1 VSDAED
7 PDQLLLVPAPAPT
20 APVARPRAGARATAA
35 KPAPEPAPALSVARV
50 AVDTPLAHLDR
61 LFDYR
66 VPADLDEAAVPGCR
80 VKVRFAGRLVDGF
93 LVERVETSEHERLA
107 MLAKVVSPEP
117 VLRPEVLALARAVA
131 DRWAGTLADVLRL
144 AVPPRHART
153 EAQPSAPAPE
163 GLPDADPSGWA
174 PYPGGAGLLD
184 ALASGGA
191 PRAVWSA
198 LPGSSPQ
205 HVLAQAVLATLR
217 GGRGAVVVVPDAH
230 DVARMDAALT
240 DVLGA
245 GRHVVLTAAQQ
256 PAARY
261 RSFLALARGAVK
273 VVVGTRAAAYAPVHD
288 LGLVATWDD
297 GDDLLVEPRAP
308 YAHVR
313 EVLLTRAA
321 QAGAGVLLAAH
332 ARSTEA
338 QALVASGWC
347 RELVADR
354 EARRAAWPRVDVTD
368 GSVAGGAPARLPHA
382 VFRAIRAVDGPVLL
396 QVPRRGYRSSL
407 ACQDCRTPAR
417 CRACQGP
424 LAQASAR
431 SPVACRWCGT
441 VEQPWR
447 CTVCGSGRLRSPVV
461 GALRTAEEVAR
472 AFDDREVVTSG
483 GQTVL
488 PDVERGRTL
497 VLATPGAEPHV
508 PGGYD
513 LVVLLDTWLALSRDD
528 VRVVEEAH
536 RRWFNALALAG
547 PDARAVVVGEPAE
560 LQALV
565 RVDPVAVVER
575 ELAERAEVR
584 LPPTSRLATVDGPS
598 EVLAAL
604 AGRPWTPD
612 TEVLGPVPLS
622 EDAERLVL
630 RAPRSQG
637 LALSAALRQ
646 VQAER
651 SAAKLPPVRVQV
663 DPLAI

>member
-1 VSDAED
+1 MSDADD
-7 PDQLLLVPAPAPT
+7 PDQLSLVPAPA
-20 APVARPRAGARATAA
+20 APAPRAPRAKPAKAA
-35 KPAPEPAPALSVARV
+35 KPEPEVAASRPVARV

-66 VPADLDEAAVPGCR
+66 VPADLDEQAVPGCR

-93 LVERVETSEHERLA
+93 LVDRVDTSEHDRLA
-107 MLAKVVSPEP
+107 LLAKVVSPEP
-117 VLRPEVLALARAVA
+117 VLTPEVLALARAVA

-144 AVPPRHART
+144 AVPPRHARA
-153 EAQPSAPAPE
+153 EAQASVSATGDLPH
-163 GLPDADPSGWA
+163 PDASAWG
-174 PYPGGAGLLD
+174 PYGGGESMLE
-184 ALASGGA
+184 ALASGQA

-198 LPGSSPQ
+198 LPGSAPERA
-205 HVLAQAVLATLR
+205 LAHAVLATLR
-217 GGRGAVVVVPDAH
+217 SGRGSVVVVPDAR
-230 DVARMDAALT
+230 DVARVDAALSE
-240 DVLGA
+240 VLGE
-245 GRHVVLTAAQQ
+245 GRHVVLTAAQK

-261 RSFLALARGAVK
+261 RSFLALARGAVQ

-288 LGLVATWDD
+288 LGLVAAWDD

-321 QAGAGVLLAAH
+321 QADAGVLLGAH

-338 QALVASGWC
+338 QGLVASGWC
-347 RELVADR
+347 REVVASRD
-354 EARRAAWPRVDVTD
+354 ERRAAWPRVDVTD
-368 GSVAGGAPARLPHA
+368 GSVAGGAPARLSHA
-382 VFRAIRAVDGPVLL
+382 VFRAIRQVDGPVLL

-483 GQTVL
+483 GETVL
-488 PDVERGRTL
+488 SDVERGRTL
-497 VLATPGAEPHV
+497 VLATPGAEPTV
-508 PGGYD
+508 EGGYD

-536 RRWFNALALAG
+536 RRWFNALALGGAG
-547 PDARAVVVGEPAE
+547 SRAVVVGEPAE

-565 RVDPVAVVER
+565 RADPVAVVER
-575 ELAERAEVR
+575 ELADRAEVH
-584 LPPTSRLATVDGPS
+584 LPPTSRLATVDGPP

-604 AGRPWTPD
+604 AARPWTPD

-622 EDAERLVL
+622 EEAERLVL

-651 SAAKLPPVRVQV
+651 SAAKLPSVRVQV

>member
-1 VSDAED
+1 MSDADD
-7 PDQLLLVPAPAPT
+7 PDQLSLVPAPAPRKPP
-20 APVARPRAGARATAA
+20 APRA
-35 KPAPEPAPALSVARV
+35 KPAAPAKPQPEPAAELPVARV

-66 VPADLDEAAVPGCR
+66 VPADLDERAVPGCR

-93 LVERVETSEHERLA
+93 LVERVATSEHDRLA
-107 MLAKVVSPEP
+107 FLAKVVSPEP
-117 VLRPEVLALARAVA
+117 VLRPEVLTLARAVA

-144 AVPPRHART
+144 AVPPRHARA
-153 EAQPSAPAPE
+153 EAQESGSVAGELPE
-163 GLPDADPSGWA
+163 PDAAAWA
-174 PYPGGAGLLD
+174 PYAGGESMLA
-184 ALASGGA
+184 ALASGQA

-198 LPGSSPQ
+198 LPGSAPETA
-205 HVLAQAVLATLR
+205 LAHAVLATLR
-217 GGRGAVVVVPDAH
+217 SGRGAAVVVPDAR
-230 DVARMDAALT
+230 DVARVDAALVA
-240 DVLGA
+240 VLGE
-245 GRHVVLTAAQQ
+245 GHHVVLTAAQK

-273 VVVGTRAAAYAPVHD
+273 VVVGTRAAAYAPVRD
-288 LGLVATWDD
+288 LGLVACWDD

-321 QAGAGVLLAAH
+321 QADAGVLLGAY

-347 RELVADR
+347 RELSASRD
-354 EARRAAWPRVDVTD
+354 ERRAAWPRVDVTD

-382 VFRAIRAVDGPVLL
+382 VFRAIRQADGPVLL

-424 LAQASAR
+424 LAQGSAR
-431 SPVACRWCGT
+431 APVACRWCGT
-441 VEQPWR
+441 VEQPWT

-483 GQTVL
+483 GATVL
-488 PDVERGRTL
+488 SQVERGRTL
-497 VLATPGAEPHV
+497 VLATPGAEPAV
-508 PGGYD
+508 EGGYA

-528 VRVVEEAH
+528 VRVFEEAH

-547 PDARAVVVGEPAE
+547 PGARAVVVGEPAE

-565 RVDPVAVVER
+565 RADPVAVVER
-575 ELAERAEVR
+575 ELADRAEVH
-584 LPPTSRLATVDGPS
+584 LPPTSRLATVDGPP

-604 AGRPWTPD
+604 AARPWTPD

-663 DPLAI
+663 DPLAL

>member
-1 VSDAED
+1 MSDADD
-7 PDQLLLVPAPAPT
+7 PDQLSLVPAPAPRKPP
-20 APVARPRAGARATAA
+20 APRAKPVAPA
-35 KPAPEPAPALSVARV
+35 KPQPEAAAELPVARV

-66 VPADLDEAAVPGCR
+66 VPADLDELAVPGCR

-93 LVERVETSEHERLA
+93 LVERVATSEHDRLA
-107 MLAKVVSPEP
+107 FLAKVVSPEP

-144 AVPPRHART
+144 AVPPRHARA
-153 EAQPSAPAPE
+153 EAQESASVAGELPE
-163 GLPDADPSGWA
+163 PDAAAWA
-174 PYPGGAGLLD
+174 PYAGGESMLA
-184 ALASGGA
+184 ALASGQA

-198 LPGSSPQ
+198 LPGSAPETA
-205 HVLAQAVLATLR
+205 LAHAVLATLR
-217 GGRGAVVVVPDAH
+217 SGRGAVVVVPDAR
-230 DVARMDAALT
+230 DVARVDAALAA
-240 DVLGA
+240 VLGE
-245 GRHVVLTAAQQ
+245 GRHVVLTAAQK

-288 LGLVATWDD
+288 LGLVACWDD

-321 QAGAGVLLAAH
+321 QADAGVLLGAY

-347 RELVADR
+347 RDLSASRDE
-354 EARRAAWPRVDVTD
+354 RRAAWPRVDVTD

-382 VFRAIRAVDGPVLL
+382 VFRAIRQVDGPVLL

-424 LAQASAR
+424 LAQGSAR
-431 SPVACRWCGT
+431 APVACRWCGT
-441 VEQPWR
+441 VEQPWT

-483 GQTVL
+483 GETVL
-488 PDVERGRTL
+488 SRVERGRTL
-497 VLATPGAEPHV
+497 VLATPGAEPAV
-508 PGGYD
+508 EGGYE

-528 VRVVEEAH
+528 VRVFEEAH

-547 PDARAVVVGEPAE
+547 RGARAVVVGEPAE

-565 RVDPVAVVER
+565 RADPVAVVER
-575 ELAERAEVR
+575 ELADRAEVH
-584 LPPTSRLATVDGPS
+584 LPPTSRLATVDGPP

-604 AGRPWTPD
+604 SARPWTPD

-630 RAPRSQG
+630 RAPRAQG
-637 LALSAALRQ
+637 LALSAALRT

-651 SAAKLPPVRVQV
+651 SAAKLAPVRVQV
-663 DPLAI
+663 DPLAL

>member
-1 VSDAED
+1 MSAADEN
-7 PDQLLLVPAPAPT
+7 DQLSLVPAPAAPAT
-20 APVARPRAGARATAA
+20 APRPAAPRKAPA
-35 KPAPEPAPALSVARV
+35 KPAPEPAEVLPVARV

-66 VPADLDEAAVPGCR
+66 VPAELDDAAVPGCR

-93 LVERVETSEHERLA
+93 LVERAETSEHERLA
-107 MLAKVVSPEP
+107 FLARVVSPEP
-117 VLRPEVLALARAVA
+117 VLVPEVLTLARAVA

-153 EAQPSAPAPE
+153 EAQASVAVDAAMPAV
-163 GLPDADPSGWA
+163 DAASWA
-174 PYPGGAGLLD
+174 PYAGADGMLD
-184 ALASGGA
+184 ALATGGA

-198 LPGSSPQ
+198 LPGSAPETA
-205 HVLAQAVLATLR
+205 LAHAVLATLR
-217 GGRGAVVVVPDAH
+217 GGRGAIVCVPDAR
-230 DVARMDAALT
+230 DVARVDAALT
-240 DVLGA
+240 AVLGE
-245 GRHVVLTAAQQ
+245 GRHVVLTAAQK

-273 VVVGTRAAAYAPVHD
+273 VVVGTRAAAYAPVRR

-297 GDDLLVEPRAP
+297 GDDLLAEPRAP
-308 YAHVR
+308 YAHAR
-313 EVLLTRAA
+313 EVLLTRAT
-321 QAGAGVLLAAH
+321 QAGAGVLLGGY

-338 QALVASGWC
+338 HALVASGWC
-347 RELVADR
+347 RELTASR
-354 EARRAAWPRVDVTD
+354 EARRSAWPRVDVTD

-382 VFRAIRAVDGPVLL
+382 VFRAVRAVDGPVLL

-417 CRACQGP
+417 CRVCQGP

-431 SPVACRWCGT
+431 SPVACRWCGA
-441 VEQPWR
+441 VEHPWT
-447 CTVCGSGRLRSPVV
+447 CPVCGSGRLRAPVV
-461 GALRTAEEVAR
+461 GQLRTAEEVAR
-472 AFDDREVVTSG
+472 AFDDREVMTSG
-483 GQTVL
+483 GDTVL
-488 PDVERGRTL
+488 SQVERGRTL
-497 VLATPGAEPHV
+497 VLATPGAEPEV
-508 PGGYD
+508 EGGYA

-547 PDARAVVVGEPAE
+547 PDARAVVVGEPAD

-565 RVDPVAVVER
+565 RADPVGVVER
-575 ELAERAEVR
+575 ELSARAEVH
-584 LPPTSRLATVDGPS
+584 LPPTSRLATLDGPP

-604 AGRPWTPD
+604 AARPWTPD
-612 TEVLGPVPLS
+612 AEVLGPVPLDEAS
-622 EDAERLVL
+622 ERLVL

-637 LALSAALRQ
+637 LALAAALRA

-663 DPLAI
+663 DPLAL

>member
-1 VSDAED
+1 MK
-7 PDQLLLVPAPAPT
+7 P
-20 APVARPRAGARATAA
+20 A
-35 KPAPEPAPALSVARV
+35 KPEPEVAATRPVARV

-66 VPADLDEAAVPGCR
+66 VPTDLDERAVPGCR

-93 LVERVETSEHERLA
+93 LVERVDTSEHDRLA
-107 MLAKVVSPEP
+107 LLAKVVSPEP
-117 VLRPEVLALARAVA
+117 VLTPEVLALARAVA

-144 AVPPRHART
+144 AVPPRHARAET
-153 EAQPSAPAPE
+153 QESAWATDEVPR
-163 GLPDADPSGWA
+163 PDASTWASYGGGEAMLEALVSGR
-174 PYPGGAGLLD
+174 
-184 ALASGGA
+184 A

-198 LPGSSPQ
+198 LPGSAPERA
-205 HVLAQAVLATLR
+205 LAHAVLATLR
-217 GGRGAVVVVPDAH
+217 SGRGSVVVVPDAR
-230 DVARMDAALT
+230 DVARVDAALAA
-240 DVLGA
+240 VLGE
-245 GRHVVLTAAQQ
+245 GRHVVLTAAQK

-288 LGLVATWDD
+288 LGLVAAWDD

-321 QAGAGVLLAAH
+321 QADAGVLLGAY

-347 RELVADR
+347 RELTATRD
-354 EARRAAWPRVDVTD
+354 ERRAAWPRVDVTD

-382 VFRAIRAVDGPVLL
+382 VFRAIRQVDGPVLL

-483 GQTVL
+483 GETVL
-488 PDVERGRTL
+488 SDVERGRTL
-497 VLATPGAEPHV
+497 VLATPGAEPAV
-508 PGGYD
+508 EGGYD

-528 VRVVEEAH
+528 VRVFEEAH
-536 RRWFNALALAG
+536 RRWFNALALGG
-547 PDARAVVVGEPAE
+547 PGSRAVVVGEPAE

-565 RVDPVAVVER
+565 RADPVAVVER
-575 ELAERAEVR
+575 ELADRAEVH
-584 LPPTSRLATVDGPS
+584 LPPTSRLATVDGPPD
-598 EVLAAL
+598 VLAAL
-604 AGRPWTPD
+604 AARSWTPD

-622 EDAERLVL
+622 EEAERLVL
-630 RAPRSQG
+630 RAPRAQG
-637 LALSAALRQ
+637 LALSAALRE

-651 SAAKLPPVRVQV
+651 SAAKLPSVRVQV